1 MPYNTEL
8 ENRLDHLI
16 PQPERFEKK
25 KMFGGVGYLL
35 MGKMTFGIHKQ
46 YLIVRASPEQTA
58 DWLKNGSALPFDITG
73 RPMKGWVM
81 FPPEKISGDQQI
93 SDLIDISLEFVRT
106 LPDK

>member
-8 ENRLDHLI
+8 EKRLDRLI
-16 PQPERFEKK
+16 PRPERFEKK

-35 MGKMTFGIHKQ
+35 VGKMAFGIHKQ
-46 YLIVRASPEQTA
+46 SLIIRTSPEQAA

-93 SDLIDISLEFVRT
+93 SDLLNLSLNFVGT
-106 LPDK
+106 LPEK